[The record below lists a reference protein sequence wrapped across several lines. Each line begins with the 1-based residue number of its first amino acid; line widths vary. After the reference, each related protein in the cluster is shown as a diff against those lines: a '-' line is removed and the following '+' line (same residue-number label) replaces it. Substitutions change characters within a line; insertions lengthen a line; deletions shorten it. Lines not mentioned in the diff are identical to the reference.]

1 MSNITINQAS
11 KLFKISRNTI
21 YARIK
26 QGEITKDAE
35 GLVSVQDM
43 IRLFG
48 NKANKKA
55 TEQAIIEQLNTMNKT
70 GQQIE
75 QSNSNTEQI
84 LTLQIEQLKQ
94 QLAMKEILINQ
105 LQQQVSDLRQDKEQL
120 YNQINQINQINQKR
134 IEHKPENRK
143 GLLGR
148 FFG

>member
-1 MSNITINQAS
+1 MSNISINQAS

-120 YNQINQINQINQKR
+120 YNQINQKR

>member
-120 YNQINQINQINQKR
+120 YNQINQKR